1 MKIFVRHI
9 IVALVLLLSMSY
21 YSYGQG
27 NKGSHESPCDP
38 GWVRCR
44 GASVCIPA
52 RQCGVGPPP
61 PGLVVPIDTN
71 LGFLLAAGL
80 GLGIYFLVSA
90 GKNEQ
95 IAD

>member
-9 IVALVLLLSMSY
+9 IVALVLLFSMSY
-21 YSYGQG
+21 PSYGQG
-27 NKGSHESPCDP
+27 NPCPP
-38 GWVRCR
+38 GQIYCR
-44 GASVCIPA
+44 GVETCIAA
-52 RQCGVGPPP
+52 RLCGVGPPP
-61 PGLVVPIDTN
+61 PGLVVPIDHN

>member
-1 MKIFVRHI
+1 MKIYLRHI
-9 IVALVLLLSMSY
+9 IFILVLLFSMSNP
-21 YSYGQG
+21 SYAQ
-27 NKGSHESPCDP
+27 EPCEP
-38 GWVRCR
+38 GYVRCR
-44 GASVCIPA
+44 GNANCIPA

-90 GKNEQ
+90 GKKEQ
-95 IAD
+95 LEH